1 MAAGMDGVLTTPLQR
16 EQLLEILASGAENIA
31 A

>member
-1 MAAGMDGVLTTPLQR
+1 MAAGMDGVLTAPLQR